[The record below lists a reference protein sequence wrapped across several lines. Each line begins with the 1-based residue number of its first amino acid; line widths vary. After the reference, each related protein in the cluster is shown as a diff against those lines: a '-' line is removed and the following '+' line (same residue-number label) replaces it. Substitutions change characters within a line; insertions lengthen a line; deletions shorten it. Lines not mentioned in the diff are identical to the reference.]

1 VTPTPTDSTV
11 ASDEKQVEENKKV
24 VGWKYRYRV
33 SKMREA
39 QKLEA
44 IEESKKLAS
53 KKQEQIPV
61 HERLDP
67 VLARLT
73 PEERIVGWQY
83 RFVKIVFYS

>member
-1 VTPTPTDSTV
+1 
-11 ASDEKQVEENKKV
+11 
-24 VGWKYRYRV
+24 
-33 SKMREA
+33 MIEA
-39 QKLEA
+39 QKHEA
-44 IEESKKLAS
+44 AAELIKAAS
-53 KKQEQIPV
+53 KKHEQIPV